1 MLLINDSKKIRML
14 KKESF
19 KNRIDKVFN
28 YKSIWISDLHLG
40 TRGCQSDLL
49 LEFIRHTQSEKLYL
63 VGDIVDGWAL
73 KNTWYWPQSHNDV
86 VQKILKK
93 ARHGTRVFYLSGNHD
108 EILRKFI
115 PINFGGV
122 EIANQVIHETID
134 NKKYLV
140 VHGDQFDGIIQCAK
154 WLAILGSVTYDFLI
168 YFNRYINFFRNRLGY
183 EYWSLSKFLKFKVK
197 NAVKFISEF
206 EKLVGNYAKQHKV
219 DGIICGH
226 IHHANMQH
234 IDNIHY
240 INDGDWVES
249 CTALVEHFDGRL
261 ELIHWA
267 EKRKELFDKN
277 QEVELLKIAS

>member
-1 MLLINDSKKIRML
+1 ML

-19 KNRIDKVFN
+19 KNRIDKIFN

-40 TRGCQSDLL
+40 TKGCQSDLL

-122 EIANQVIHETID
+122 EIVNQVIHETID

-140 VHGDQFDGIIQCAK
+140 VHGDQFDGIIQCANG
-154 WLAILGSVTYDFLI
+154 LQY
-168 YFNRYINFFRNRLGY
+168 
-183 EYWSLSKFLKFKVK
+183 
-197 NAVKFISEF
+197 
-206 EKLVGNYAKQHKV
+206 
-219 DGIICGH
+219 
-226 IHHANMQH
+226 
-234 IDNIHY
+234 
-240 INDGDWVES
+240 
-249 CTALVEHFDGRL
+249 
-261 ELIHWA
+261 
-267 EKRKELFDKN
+267 
-277 QEVELLKIAS
+277 

>member
-1 MLLINDSKKIRML
+1 ML

-19 KNRIDKVFN
+19 KNRIDKILN

-40 TRGCQSDLL
+40 TRGCQSELL
-49 LEFIRHTQSEKLYL
+49 LEFIKHTQSEKLYL

-73 KNTWYWPQSHNDV
+73 KNNWYWPQSHNDV
-86 VQKILKK
+86 IQKILKK

-115 PINFGGV
+115 PVNFGGV

-154 WLAILGSVTYDFLI
+154 WLAILGSLTYDFLI
-168 YFNRYINFFRNRLGY
+168 YFNRYINFFRKKLGY
-183 EYWSLSKFLKFKVK
+183 EYWSLSKYLKFKVK
-197 NAVKFISEF
+197 NAVKFVSEF
-206 EKLVGNYAKQHKV
+206 EKLVGNYARQHNV

-226 IHHANMQH
+226 IHHANMQY

-249 CTALVEHFDGRL
+249 CTALV
-261 ELIHWA
+261 
-267 EKRKELFDKN
+267 
-277 QEVELLKIAS
+277 